1 MKKLEEIQNT
11 KIMSNYGG
19 VGSIIETR
27 TNGSL
32 LIKDYGEW
40 RCFTGQ
46 NINTRTT
53 IENPRLIEELRGRG
67 YNNMETLY
75 KIPTPKDD
83 EIDVHTPTGPH
94 LTLTI
99 NSIYFPRWFY
109 CKRRRTLR
117 KLNEWDVKW
126 REMFPM
132 DRRNNDNENISNFR
146 RNFPACD
153 CCSRQR
159 GNTQISRIKLEQFRF
174 VMVSMDTG
182 EIADIPFEYIL
193 NPNNGFIDTQ
203 NRFNANVAWI
213 FTNDMTPCNG
223 DLKYNVSAQSTSLAS
238 ERVYCDNRYIDMAT
252 LNSKYLVF
260 PDNMLGINRGAYKLV
275 LRNASNICFPNILK
289 AIYLP
294 LLSDQDRN
302 QIINQYEHMIA
313 NGIPQ
318 ETAIEYI
325 MIGRTDLSEFQIRDI
340 IDEHVY
346 PDRGIDLNN
355 LAISEFNY
363 VTNPHLYRNNRN
375 ERSEK
380 DFTAVRYPNI
390 HTNEIK
396 NIYALTQLKET
407 SVLLNYT
414 RGSNK
419 QCDWWN
425 IAQNRVDEMTP
436 GTKYPIQPNTTYL
449 PAIEAYGEGLLFEL
463 NYVNGFD
470 AVQMEIYA
478 HTFSHLLMK
487 ELEFMCGYP
496 VTSLKERLYF
506 DTNNGRYGF
515 LIYTIA
521 GSEGSYGGLTSLMP
535 SDTNSDGTNSD
546 GTNSKILKLI
556 ERAKKRAED
565 CPNDPICINEGRHCF
580 ACVDLPET
588 SCERWNNDLNRGL
601 FLEVKRILNAN
612 NNANTEQPEENENE
626 ELEENNTSRET
637 PDTDAAHIGNINF
650 DD

>member
-1 MKKLEEIQNT
+1 MKKLEEIQST
-11 KIMSNYGG
+11 KILSNYGG
-19 VGSIIETR
+19 SGSIIETR
-27 TNGSL
+27 SNGSL
-32 LIKDYGEW
+32 LIKDYSGW
-40 RCFTGQ
+40 RSFATQ
-46 NINTRTT
+46 NIDNRTIIT
-53 IENPRLIEELRGRG
+53 NPRLIEEIIRNG
-67 YNNMETLY
+67 YNDIETLY
-75 KIPTPKDD
+75 KISTPESD
-83 EIDVHTPTGPH
+83 EINVYAPTNAH
-94 LTLTI
+94 LTRTI
-99 NSIYFPRWFY
+99 NSIYFPSWFY
-109 CKRRRTLR
+109 CKRNRTLR
-117 KLNEWDVKW
+117 KLEQWEAEWNNS
-126 REMFPM
+126 FP
-132 DRRNNDNENISNFR
+132 NDNRFR
-146 RNFPACD
+146 RNFPACN
-153 CCSRQR
+153 CCSHRQQQ
-159 GNTQISRIKLEQFRF
+159 GNRISRRRLEQFRF

-182 EIADIPFEYIL
+182 EIADLPFEYIL
-193 NPNNGFIDTQ
+193 NPDNEFIDAQ
-203 NRFNANVAWI
+203 NRFNANEAWI
-213 FTNDMTPCNG
+213 FNGNMTACNG
-223 DLKYNVSAQSTSLAS
+223 DLKYKVSAQSTSLAS
-238 ERVYCDNRYIDMAT
+238 ERVYCGNNYIDMAT

-260 PDNMLGINRGAYKLV
+260 PNDMFGIKRGAYKLV

-294 LLSDQDRN
+294 LPSQQDRVS
-302 QIINQYEHMIA
+302 IIRQYEKFIRK
-313 NGIPQ
+313 NDTQ
-318 ETAIEYI
+318 EEAINDI
-325 MIGRTDLSEFQIRDI
+325 KDINDTLSEFQIRDI
-340 IDEHVY
+340 IDEHVN
-346 PDRGIDLNN
+346 PDRQIDLND

-425 IAQNRVDEMTP
+425 IDQNRVDEMIP
-436 GTKYPIQPNTTYL
+436 GTKYPIHPNTTYF

-463 NYVNGFD
+463 NYVNGSG

-506 DTNNGRYGF
+506 DRDNGRYGF

-535 SDTNSDGTNSD
+535 SDTNSDGTNS
-546 GTNSKILKLI
+546 KILKLI
-556 ERAKKRAED
+556 DRAKKRAKD
-565 CPNDPICINEGRHCF
+565 CPNDPICINEERHCF

-588 SCERWNNDLNRGL
+588 SCERWNNDLDREL
-601 FLEVKRILNAN
+601 FLLGMGNLNAN
-612 NNANTEQPEENENE
+612 NNANIEQPEENENE
-626 ELEENNTSRET
+626 EPEENNTSRNAT
-637 PDTDAAHIGNINF
+637 DTNVANIGNINF

>member
-32 LIKDYGEW
+32 LIKDYSEW
-40 RCFTGQ
+40 WCFTGQ
-46 NINTRTT
+46 NINGRMPIT
-53 IENPRLIEELRGRG
+53 NPRLIEELHGRG
-67 YNNMETLY
+67 YQHVETLY
-75 KIPTPKDD
+75 KIPTPNDD
-83 EIDVHTPTGPH
+83 EISVYAPTNAH
-94 LTLTI
+94 LTKTI
-99 NSIYFPRWFY
+99 NSIYFPTWFY

-117 KLNEWDVKW
+117 KLTQWDVKW
-126 REMFPM
+126 RNMFQM
-132 DRRNNDNENISNFR
+132 DRRNNDNGNISNFR

-182 EIADIPFEYIL
+182 EIADLPFEYIL
-193 NPNNGFIDTQ
+193 NPDNGFINEQ
-203 NRFNANVAWI
+203 NIFNSNVAWI
-213 FTNDMTPCNG
+213 FNNDMTPCNG
-223 DLKYNVSAQSTSLAS
+223 DLKYKVSAQSTSLAS
-238 ERVYCDNRYIDMAT
+238 ERVYCGNSYIDMAT

-260 PDNMLGINRGAYKLV
+260 PNDMLGIRRGAYKLV

-294 LLSDQDRN
+294 LPSQQDRDN
-302 QIINQYEHMIA
+302 IIDSYDGMIA
-313 NGIPQ
+313 ANVNPEQAIYIIK
-318 ETAIEYI
+318 TAN
-325 MIGRTDLSEFQIRDI
+325 RALSEFQIRDI
-340 IDEHVY
+340 IDEHVN
-346 PDRGIDLNN
+346 PDRQIDLND

-390 HTNEIK
+390 HTNEIR

-414 RGSNK
+414 RGSNR

-436 GTKYPIQPNTTYL
+436 GEKYPIQPNTTYL

-506 DTNNGRYGF
+506 DTDNGRYGF

-535 SDTNSDGTNSD
+535 SDTNSEGQ
-546 GTNSKILKLI
+546 NSKILKLI

-565 CPNDPICINEGRHCF
+565 CPNDPICINEGSHCF

-601 FLEVKRILNAN
+601 FLQGKRILNAN

-626 ELEENNTSRET
+626 EPEGNNTLRNAT
-637 PDTDAAHIGNINF
+637 DTNVANIGNINF